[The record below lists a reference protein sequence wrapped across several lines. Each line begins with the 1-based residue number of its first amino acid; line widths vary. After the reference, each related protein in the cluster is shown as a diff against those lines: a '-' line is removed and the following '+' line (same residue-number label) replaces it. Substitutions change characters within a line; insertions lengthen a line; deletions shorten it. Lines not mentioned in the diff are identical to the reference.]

1 MKLSDLLIIISFILV
16 ILGFSL
22 YLYFAF
28 VSRLFFERKE
38 KTTPEQASTFGEF
51 INGLTG
57 PIFAL
62 AGFIIIYATIR
73 DQNEINNIQKFESL
87 FFKQMDYNRENN
99 LEISIKS
106 PKSCEEIKGGAVWVS
121 FYSQIKKAY
130 HLIEKDSLLETLSK
144 SKKNDLA
151 FSTFY
156 FGLSNIDSV
165 RLFSVMDK
173 LNLKEDSKI
182 NYIYQLKSAD
192 HCPNWK
198 SYFPGYTNK
207 LGSFLKQYF
216 AFIFFVDNQDIL
228 TPNQKAEYISMLNL
242 QNGIFCQTTI
252 YYYLESS
259 LCKDEEI
266 RIKEKYELFPSID
279 TSLLFHLN
287 TLTNE

>member
-16 ILGFSL
+16 VLGFSL

-28 VSRLFFERKE
+28 VSRLFFEKKE

-73 DQNEINNIQKFESL
+73 DQNELNNIQHFES
-87 FFKQMDYNRENN
+87 FFFQQMDYNRGNN
-99 LEISIKS
+99 LDISIKS
-106 PKSCEEIKGGAVWVS
+106 PKSCEEIKGGAVWLS

-130 HLIEKDSLLETLSK
+130 HLIEKDSILKTQAK
-144 SKKNDLA
+144 SKKIDLA

-156 FGLSNIDSV
+156 FGISNTDSV

-182 NYIYQLKSAD
+182 NYVTQLKSTD
-192 HCPNWK
+192 QCPNWK

-216 AFIFFVDNQDIL
+216 AFITFVDKQDIM
-228 TPNQKAEYISMLNL
+228 TPKQKAEYIYMLNL
-242 QNGIFCQTTI
+242 QNDIFCQTTI

-259 LCKDEEI
+259 LCTDEEI
-266 RIKEKYELFPSID
+266 RIKEKYKLFPSID
-279 TSLLFHLN
+279 TSLFFHLN
-287 TLTNE
+287 TLTND